1 MIFEQS
7 KPINSLHG
15 KLAILIA
22 KEISNATLHA
32 GLSKDLSNTVFD
44 CMTDMLLMTK
54 SEDELLDIL
63 KSLIGEVTQ
72 W

>member
-44 CMTDMLLMTK
+44 CMTDMLMTK
-54 SEDELLDIL
+54 SEDELIAIL
-63 KSLIGEVTQ
+63 KSLIGEAVQ